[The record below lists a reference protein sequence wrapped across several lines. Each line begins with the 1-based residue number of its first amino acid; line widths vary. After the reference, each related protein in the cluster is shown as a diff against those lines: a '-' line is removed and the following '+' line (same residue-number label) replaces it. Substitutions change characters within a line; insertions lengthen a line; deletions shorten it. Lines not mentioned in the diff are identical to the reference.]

1 MIITIELTEAEAKA
15 LSYVAADPQ
24 EWTENAVKERA
35 RLAIDQVFQLE
46 VARMLAD
53 PNTTSI
59 PADREAVVL
68 AADLWPTPSP
78 TPEVLPTAGPELG
91 VEAGE

>member
-15 LSYVAADPQ
+15 LSYVASSPQ
-24 EWTENAVKERA
+24 EWAENAVKERA
-35 RLAIDQVFQLE
+35 RLAIDQIFQME

-68 AADLWPTPSP
+68 AADLTPAEE
-78 TPEVLPTAGPELG
+78 PEPEQ
-91 VEAGE
+91 VVTDAP